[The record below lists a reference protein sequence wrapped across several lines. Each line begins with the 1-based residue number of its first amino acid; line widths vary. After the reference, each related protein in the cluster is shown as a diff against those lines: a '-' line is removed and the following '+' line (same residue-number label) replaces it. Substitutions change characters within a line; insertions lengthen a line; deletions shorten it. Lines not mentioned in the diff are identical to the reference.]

1 MANGGKV
8 VVKIDGDEK
17 GLEKAFQRV
26 KGIGTSAVKAAAAG
40 VTAAAGAVG
49 AVGTAAVKAYSD
61 FEQLVGGVDT
71 LFKESSSTVQRY
83 ADEAYKTAGMSAN
96 EYMETVTGFS
106 ASLLQSLGGDTKKAA
121 EYANSAV
128 TDMSDNANK
137 MGTSIQSIQNAYQ
150 GFAKQNYTMLDNLK
164 LGYGGTKE
172 EMQRLLE
179 DAQKISGI
187 KYDISSFADIT
198 QAIHVIQ
205 NEMNITGTTAAEAA
219 TTIQGSLGMV
229 KGAWENLL
237 TGLADPDANVDV
249 LFKNLMTS
257 IETLGANLLP
267 VIERVLGSLA
277 GIIEEK
283 APLLKEKLPAIAEKI
298 LPALLSAAV
307 DLTAAFAQAL
317 PGTLKVIGDTVLNA
331 VDELGD
337 SLADK
342 FPALS
347 AVFDNLVPVVGALA
361 AAFTALKAEMLIASS
376 VSAIVKTWNAYKKA
390 NEGATVA
397 QWLLNAAM
405 NANPV
410 GIVIAAIAALT
421 AAIVLLWKKNEDFRN
436 FIISLCDSVKS
447 KAESVVNALCGF
459 FTKTLPESFNAL
471 KQKIKTKLS
480 EIVSFFTLLPNK
492 MKKAGKDLIAGL
504 WNGIADKVEWL
515 KGKVKGV
522 VNKIKSWFT
531 GKDGFDEHSPSKWS
545 EKVFSY
551 LVDGGVTGL
560 EKSKNRLINSAAAL
574 VTDTRTEVQ
583 RVTDE
588 MNKQLLESEKKY
600 NAESERLKKSKS
612 EKDKIYLDKLKE
624 TAEAERKIYDARQ
637 KDIESAK
644 NNIIAMCKEMVSGA
658 YGSVD
663 ELKKLEQSM
672 SDKLKSYGSLSA
684 SITYDTEDGKSE
696 SLTVLADLSK
706 QTEALQNYEKALS
719 RVKERG
725 QLPNGFFD
733 ILRGMSVEEGT
744 SFANALLNVSDSD
757 FEKFLS
763 DWREKQETAERISR
777 ELYSEES
784 DELAKTLSAAFDK
797 TPEDFFDL
805 GEESIKQFGE
815 GFMSKLSELMQQV
828 RDEIAAAVSDVLPSE
843 YTAGGT
849 VYTDNSKIVVQAADK
864 SERGIIEAAQQ
875 AKTYNKHTSGWRST
889 YSWG

>member
-1 MANGGKV
+1 MANGGRV

-17 GLEKAFQRV
+17 GFEKSFQRV
-26 KGIGTSAVKAAAAG
+26 KDIGNAAVKAAAAG
-40 VTAAAGAVG
+40 VAAAAGAVG

-71 LFKESSSTVQRY
+71 LFKESSSTVQAY

-137 MGTSIQSIQNAYQ
+137 MGTSMQSIQNAYQ

-205 NEMNITGTTAAEAA
+205 NEMNITGTTAEEAA

-237 TGLADPDANVDV
+237 TGMADPDADIDV
-249 LFKNLMTS
+249 LFDNLMTS

-267 VIERVLGSLA
+267 VVERVLGSLA
-277 GIIEEK
+277 ELIEKK
-283 APLLKEKLPAIAEKI
+283 APLLKEKLPALAEKI

-307 DLTAAFAQAL
+307 KLAASLAQAL
-317 PGTLKVIGDTVLNA
+317 PGILKVIGDTALKA
-331 VDELGD
+331 LSELGD
-337 SLADK
+337 SLDDKADR
-342 FPALS
+342 FI
-347 AVFDNLVPVVGALA
+347 
-361 AAFTALKAEMLIASS
+361 TA
-376 VSAIVKTWNAYKKA
+376 
-390 NEGATVA
+390 
-397 QWLLNAAM
+397 
-405 NANPV
+405 
-410 GIVIAAIAALT
+410 
-421 AAIVLLWKKNEDFRN
+421 
-436 FIISLCDSVKS
+436 LCDSVKS
-447 KAESVVNALCGF
+447 KVKSFVSDLCAF
-459 FTKTLPESFNAL
+459 FTKTLPEAFNTL
-471 KQKIKTKLS
+471 KQEIKTKIGEIALIFTSLS
-480 EIVSFFTLLPNK
+480 GK
-492 MKKAGKDLIAGL
+492 MKKVGKDLIAGL

-515 KGKVKGV
+515 MGKVKGI

-560 EKSKNRLINSAAAL
+560 EKSKNKLINSAAAL

-588 MNKQLLESEKKY
+588 MHTCLLESEKKY
-600 NAESERLKKSKS
+600 NAESERLKESKS
-612 EKDKIYLDKLKE
+612 ENDKIYLDKLKE
-624 TAEAERKIYDARQ
+624 AADTERKIYDARQ
-637 KDIESAK
+637 KDIENAK
-644 NNIIAMCKEMVSGA
+644 NNIIAMWKDMVGGA
-658 YGSVD
+658 YSSVD

-672 SDKLKSYGSLSA
+672 SDKLKGYGSLSA
-684 SITYDTEDGKSE
+684 SITYNTADGKSE

-706 QTEALQNYEKALS
+706 QTEALQNYERALS
-719 RVKERG
+719 MVKERG
-725 QLPNGFFD
+725 QLPDGFFD

-777 ELYSEES
+777 ELYSEEG
-784 DELAKTLSAAFDK
+784 DELAKTLSAAFEK

-815 GFMSKLSELMQQV
+815 GFMSKLSELMRQV
-828 RDEIAAAVSDVLPSE
+828 KDELAAAVSDVLPSE

-864 SERGIIEAAQQ
+864 SERKIIEAAQQ
-875 AKTYNKHTSGWRST
+875 AKTYSKHTSGWRST